1 MPATRGARF
10 CGCNSQKQQNNQ
22 IAPSLDDIRSVALPP
37 PSPPRSVLPACPL
50 GACCPC
56 WLCWSLLPC
65 RVWLSVFPPPL
76 KRELDLFDDLSRR
89 PSRGFCNSLC
99 TAGEPI
105 KCNSSKSNCQCCS
118 PLVLDSRERSVP
130 KRLPGGSWIQ
140 DAPPWQAPD
149 WSQRDPVT

>member
-1 MPATRGARF
+1 MRVAARPPLA
-10 CGCNSQKQQNNQ
+10 SQTNKNNKT
-22 IAPSLDDIRSVALPP
+22 IKLPRAWMIYDRSPCLLPLPP
-37 PSPPRSVLPACPL
+37 GPCCPL
-50 GACCPC
+50 ARLGRAVRVGCVGLCCLAVFGCPC
-56 WLCWSLLPC
+56 S
-65 RVWLSVFPPPL
+65 PPL

-130 KRLPGGSWIQ
+130 KRLPRGSWIQ